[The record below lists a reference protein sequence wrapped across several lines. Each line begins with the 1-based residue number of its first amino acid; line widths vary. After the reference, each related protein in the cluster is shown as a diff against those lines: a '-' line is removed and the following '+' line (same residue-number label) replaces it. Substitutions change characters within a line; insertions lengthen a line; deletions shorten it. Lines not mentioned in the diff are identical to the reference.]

1 MAMHVVLSDDF
12 GTCGGI
18 VCYYLLQ
25 FGMTLQ
31 EGMALSEC
39 YGVRMDFFQGTPI
52 VFRQA
57 DAIVLDA
64 EFMFSHDGCAT
75 FAQQL
80 IIVQQASCNGIFD
93 GEHTDDVVVLMHL
106 LEYFLEGIATYQ
118 FYFLV
123 LEELVG
129 SNVME

>member
-18 VCYYLLQ
+18 VCYHLLQ
-25 FGMTLQ
+25 FGMMLQ
-31 EGMALSEC
+31 EGMALGKC

-64 EFMFSHDGCAT
+64 EFVFPYDGCAT

-80 IIVQQASCNGIFD
+80 VIVQQASCNGIFN
-93 GEHTDDVVVLMHL
+93 GEHTDDVVVLMHVF
-106 LEYFLEGIATYQ
+106 EYFLEGIATNQ